1 MYILYLSL
9 SYKSI
14 SQTCMY
20 MCVLLID
27 VLPHIY
33 IYIYIYIYILNII
46 YLLSY

>member
-33 IYIYIYIYILNII
+33 IYIYILNII

>member
-33 IYIYIYIYILNII
+33 IYILNII